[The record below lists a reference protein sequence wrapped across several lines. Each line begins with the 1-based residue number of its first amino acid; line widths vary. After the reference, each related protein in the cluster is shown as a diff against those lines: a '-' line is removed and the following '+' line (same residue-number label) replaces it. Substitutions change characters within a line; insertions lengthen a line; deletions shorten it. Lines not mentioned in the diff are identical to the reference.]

1 VDFGCFT
8 GSFVWKPPGR
18 SSLFI
23 LFFILLL
30 GHRLVVR
37 ATRFRANRK
46 SEDIFIQCLN
56 QGWLEP
62 TEVEVFWH
70 SFACASKGCKRAII
84 RIITNWRINLLRWLE
99 TIRTTRDGEL

>member
-1 VDFGCFT
+1 
-8 GSFVWKPPGR
+8 
-18 SSLFI
+18 
-23 LFFILLL
+23 
-30 GHRLVVR
+30 
-37 ATRFRANRK
+37 
-46 SEDIFIQCLN
+46 LN